1 MNLSLRGWCA
11 IASVGIVAYGVSLR
25 RGLGISAQ
33 AAGRYHQTVGGCA
46 CKSVSL
52 IAHRADSRI
61 ADRTMRIFLVLTCGI
76 LIVLGRGNMACVFRG
91 VIVAMDAGFVPAM
104 LSAVGIYPVAI
115 GVRTVRGAGGN
126 RGTAVFTD
134 DFPRAAGRPLFLRGG
149 MRTIPERIQRH
160 TCVCSVF
167 PAGLILRT
175 GHEFVRCPALEG
187 ITRAAGRYRRQR
199 QRDIFGFGLT
209 ARRTASA
216 VCVIRHRIGCRCV
229 FLPYSVKGTIGICI
243 IPFSRLIRC
252 ACR

>member
-33 AAGRYHQTVGGCA
+33 AAGRYHLTVGGCA

-115 GVRTVRGAGGN
+115 GVRTVCGSGRNGH
-126 RGTAVFTD
+126 TTIFTD
-134 DFPRAAGRPLFLRGG
+134 NFPITSGYPFLLGG
-149 MRTIPERIQRH
+149 GVGAFPKSVQRH
-160 TCVCSVF
+160 ACVCGVF
-167 PAGLILRT
+167 SAGLILRT
-175 GHEFVRCPALEG
+175 GHEFVCRPALEG
-187 ITRAAGRYRRQR
+187 IPRAAGGYRRQC

-209 ARRTASA
+209 ARRTTSA
-216 VCVIRHRIGCRCV
+216 VCVIRHRIGCGCV
-229 FLPYSVKGTIGICI
+229 FLPYGVKGTIGICI

-252 ACR
+252 A